1 MDEAILCFSYKLLVK
16 SRDVVQWQFHNPFY
30 KLSFCDRSHL
40 RIAAAASFFWFTCR
54 E

>member
-1 MDEAILCFSYKLLVK
+1 MNEAILCFNYKLLVNLRK
-16 SRDVVQWQFHNPFY
+16 LVEWQFYNAFY
-30 KLSFCDRSHL
+30 KPSFCDRSHL